1 MKTNK
6 ENQSIQSYLIYIGN
20 KPIILEEGRY
30 VFILTLNSLNSKEV
44 KILEAYENYPSAYC
58 RYKEL
63 DKELPAY
70 LDCFDNDLE
79 YQWIDIVAKE
89 IY

>member
-1 MKTNK
+1 MKVQPN
-6 ENQSIQSYLIYIGN
+6 NISSYLTYIGN
-20 KPIILEEGRY
+20 KPVVLEAGGSY

-44 KILEAYENYPSAYC
+44 KILEVYDRSPFAYQ

-63 DKELPAY
+63 DRELPAY

-79 YQWIDIVAKE
+79 YKWIDIVVKE
-89 IY
+89 VY

>member
-1 MKTNK
+1 MK
-6 ENQSIQSYLIYIGN
+6 NQSGNISSYLTYIGN
-20 KPIILEEGRY
+20 KPVVLEAGGSY

-44 KILEAYENYPSAYC
+44 KILEAYESYLTAYL

-63 DKELPAY
+63 DRELPAY

-79 YQWIDIVAKE
+79 YKWIDIIVKE
-89 IY
+89 VY